1 MLRHYHWIY
10 HNNLRL
16 YLILIRKKDL
26 LQRTQCN
33 THHYI
38 SGYPALHD
46 IYIFIGRLVYLK
58 QELTLKILYL
68 IIRIPFIILT
78 TKLA

>member
-1 MLRHYHWIY
+1 MT
-10 HNNLRL
+10 
-16 YLILIRKKDL
+16 RKRKDL
-26 LQRTQCN
+26 HQRTQGN

-46 IYIFIGRLVYLK
+46 IYILIGKLVYLK
-58 QELTLKILYL
+58 QEPTLKILYL